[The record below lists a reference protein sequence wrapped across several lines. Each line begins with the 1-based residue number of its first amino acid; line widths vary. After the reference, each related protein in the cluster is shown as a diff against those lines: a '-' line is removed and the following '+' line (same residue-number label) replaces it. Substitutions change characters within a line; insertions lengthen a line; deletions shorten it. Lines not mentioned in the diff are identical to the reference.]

1 MTMAIVEQGLTEY
14 FPVDPD
20 AHRAY
25 IRDHKPRGLVSKLM
39 DEHEAVSRFVED
51 GDYLVY
57 DCNYYQRGPASLIRE
72 VIRQRKRDMWLC
84 GKFTYVAMSLL
95 TGAGCLS
102 KADVGFFGRSKVI
115 EDAVR
120 GGDLQLYEY
129 SNVTLTLR
137 LRAGS
142 QGLPFATTRSFGGTD
157 GFQYSGAKLVVDPFT
172 DQPVTLLP
180 ALNPDVAIVHV
191 HQADEF
197 GNARVFGTGIAHVE
211 SALASKKVILS
222 TEEVVSSEE
231 MRRNPGANC
240 IPYYAV
246 DAVVHA
252 PFGAYPGTMAGR
264 YAADAE
270 HVAELYT
277 ALNSNG
283 LDEYLDRW
291 VYSVESHEQMLAERL
306 GVTRMLQLGAE
317 ESITEGYYA

>member
-1 MTMAIVEQGLTEY
+1 MTMSAVDQGTTEY
-14 FPVDPD
+14 LPVDPD
-20 AHRAY
+20 GHREY
-25 IRDHKPRGLVSKLM
+25 VRTHKPRGLVSKLM
-39 DEHEAVSRFVED
+39 DEHDAVSRFVED

-72 VIRQRKRDMWLC
+72 IMRQRKRDLWLC

-120 GGDLQLYEY
+120 GEELQLFEY

-137 LRAGS
+137 LRAGA
-142 QGLPFATTRSFGGTD
+142 QGLPFAAARSFGGTD
-157 GFQYSGAKLVVDPFT
+157 GFVYSGAKLVIDPFT
-172 DQPVTLLP
+172 EQPITLLP

-222 TEEVVSSEE
+222 AEEIVSNDEI
-231 MRRNPGANC
+231 RRNPGANC

-252 PFGAYPGTMAGR
+252 PFGAYPGTMAGH
-264 YAADAE
+264 YASDGE

-277 ALNSNG
+277 ALNRDG
-283 LDEYLDRW
+283 LEEYLDRW
-291 VYSVESHEQMLAERL
+291 VYSVDSHEQTLAERV
-306 GVTRMLQLGAE
+306 GEERMARLRAE
-317 ESITEGYYA
+317 ETITEGYQA